1 MHHKRE
7 SILLVNKQKFFCS
20 QVVDTTFLF
29 ILYPGFLANYLH
41 LVTCYK
47 TYGVKTVSSICH
59 NGLQPSLDYYLSN
72 VELISEPAPTIG
84 FWNSDLFRNRLLNLF
99 RWQKSWYENIKTQ
112 MCSGK
117 QIEISYWC
125 WFWKIFDF
133 RKIILIHSNYKF
145 VTNVKGK
152 RGANFWKTL
161 WLNIIHTQ
169 NHKIGTIP
177 AEKMVLLSSCC

>member
-1 MHHKRE
+1 M
-7 SILLVNKQKFFCS
+7 VNKQTFFAPRLLT
-20 QVVDTTFLF
+20 QLF
-29 ILYPGFLANYLH
+29 YLYFTSGFLANYLH

-59 NGLQPSLDYYLSN
+59 NGLQPSLDSCLSN
-72 VELISEPAPTIG
+72 VELISVPAPTFE
-84 FWNSDLFRNRLLNLF
+84 FWNSDFSRNRLLNSF
-99 RWQKSWYENIKTQ
+99 RWQKSWYENIKIQ

-117 QIEISYWC
+117 QIQISYWS
-125 WFWKIFDF
+125 WFWKIFDSS
-133 RKIILIHSNYKF
+133 KIILIHINYKF

-161 WLNIIHTQ
+161 WLHIIHTQ

-177 AEKMVLLSSCC
+177 AEKMVLLSSCCW